1 MILKSLIETLFKQ
14 QISGSYQQQDPLNHE
29 QLVALRI
36 SRLVV
41 HFRRKTASERPCW
54 SAVSV
59 RWRALHVACVARD
72 ANPWDPRILSW
83 HDAPA
88 TDAMQNHR
96 SRDSDHRLTM
106 PHRQDKPEK
115 SQKPCH
121 NAVSF
126 KTTKLD
132 RISREGTHNFA
143 CGVSMF
149 SQHVLLQRRLRV
161 TLFRTEGTCV
171 RLWLVGRCHFA
182 AVKQVC

>member
-36 SRLVV
+36 SRLVA

-88 TDAMQNHR
+88 TDVMQNHR
-96 SRDSDHRLTM
+96 LRDSDHRLTM
-106 PHRQDKPEK
+106 PHRLDKPERLQK
-115 SQKPCH
+115 SGH
-121 NAVSF
+121 NAVST
-126 KTTKLD
+126 KT
-132 RISREGTHNFA
+132 RQNFMKGYA
-143 CGVSMF
+143 QLRLWC
-149 SQHVLLQRRLRV
+149 QHVQPARAPAASTPCDLVSNRRDMC
-161 TLFRTEGTCV
+161 TLV
-171 RLWLVGRCHFA
+171 VGRTLQLRHH
-182 AVKQVC
+182 KTSL